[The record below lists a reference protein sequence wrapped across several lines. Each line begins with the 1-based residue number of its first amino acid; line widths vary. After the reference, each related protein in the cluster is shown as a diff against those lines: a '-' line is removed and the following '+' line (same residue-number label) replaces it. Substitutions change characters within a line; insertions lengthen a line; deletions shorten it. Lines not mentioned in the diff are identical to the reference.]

1 MWIRAIVK
9 VSSILKGIFKMKALT
24 AMVTAIGVLAFS
36 GSAFAQCSGKSHSPM
51 PDQTAETPIVILP
64 DSVGS

>member
-1 MWIRAIVK
+1 
-9 VSSILKGIFKMKALT
+9 LKGIFKMKALT